1 MKDQDVTAI
10 KATITGPNRGGI
22 EFYQKANSVFEL
34 KGRSQ
39 YLTKAGL
46 MGAVYS
52 NSMELYECSMKN
64 AFQRLGLVTK
74 VYNERRNKLVKDPP
88 ASQREGQC
96 NQLYNQARS
105 PLLEIERKSS
115 EFNIANSDSIAGA
128 ADALAGMNKRL
139 QELSCPLIY

>member
-46 MGAVYS
+46 MDPIYS
-52 NSMELYECSMKN
+52 NN
-64 AFQRLGLVTK
+64 
-74 VYNERRNKLVKDPP
+74 
-88 ASQREGQC
+88 
-96 NQLYNQARS
+96 
-105 PLLEIERKSS
+105 
-115 EFNIANSDSIAGA
+115 
-128 ADALAGMNKRL
+128 L
-139 QELSCPLIY
+139 QPY